1 MGSVPE
7 LCSDAKLLQDS
18 PSVGVDAD
26 ARAICSQ
33 APRLLQHKTSNPFP
47 GCVQVISS
55 NSAYMYF
62 FLLSETEHVQN
73 SKLRYNDD
81 AMISFDIGHI
91 YTLWIDTGTEI

>member
-7 LCSDAKLLQDS
+7 LRSDAKLLQDS

-33 APRLLQHKTSNPFP
+33 TPRLLQHKTSNPFP

-55 NSAYMYF
+55 N
-62 FLLSETEHVQN
+62 
-73 SKLRYNDD
+73 
-81 AMISFDIGHI
+81 
-91 YTLWIDTGTEI
+91 